1 MWIPYNTENNWPTKL
16 QFRKFRSIHIIKAK
30 TYTSSNLLK
39 KIGMWIVQT
48 NFIKN
53 FNDWIT

>member
-16 QFRKFRSIHIIKAK
+16 QFREFRSIYIIKAK
-30 TYTSSNLLK
+30 TCTSSNLLK

-48 NFIKN
+48 NFIKI
-53 FNDWIT
+53 FNDWMT